1 MIYSSHDKSISRN
14 LIPCHE
20 KCIHL
25 TRLKLNFVWHGDTHH
40 RIKNIVRCY
49 PFSLL
54 ILLLGLW
61 KNDNILSFAA
71 NKNYSKDQS
80 KITASLVPN

>member
-1 MIYSSHDKSISRN
+1 MIKVSTRN

-20 KCIHL
+20 KYTHL

-61 KNDNILSFAA
+61 KNDNILSFSA
-71 NKNYSKDQS
+71 NKNYSKDES

>member
-1 MIYSSHDKSISRN
+1 MINISTRN

-20 KCIHL
+20 KCTHL

-61 KNDNILSFAA
+61 NNDKILSFAA
-71 NKNYSKDQS
+71 DKNYSKDQS
-80 KITASLVPN
+80 KITSSLVPN